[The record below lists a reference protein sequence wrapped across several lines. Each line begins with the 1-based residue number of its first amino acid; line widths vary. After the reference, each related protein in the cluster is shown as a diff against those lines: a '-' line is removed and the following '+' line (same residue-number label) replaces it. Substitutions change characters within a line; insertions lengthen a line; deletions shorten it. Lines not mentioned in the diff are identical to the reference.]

1 MMSNETGLMPF
12 NGHRIQ
18 GRSSESFIDARE
30 VISRL
35 ILKGNEVFLDAGCG
49 DGHTAFEAYDIM
61 DVDAIIYALDIYE
74 PSIQDL
80 EADIEKKDITR
91 IVPILGNIAGD
102 IPLQDNTLD
111 MTLMINVFHGFVAQE
126 NVHEAIEELKR
137 VTKTGGKIAIMD
149 YKKQETKY
157 GPPFFVR
164 QSPEE
169 LEDLFKEHGLK
180 MIDVDNEIGETL
192 EDGNKSHYMV
202 IFEK

>member
-1 MMSNETGLMPF
+1 MSNKTGLMPF

-35 ILKGNEVFLDAGCG
+35 KLKGDEVFLDAGCG
-49 DGHTAFEAYDIM
+49 DGHTAFEAYDM
-61 DVDAIIYALDIYE
+61 MNQDAVIYAVDIYE

-80 EADIEKKDITR
+80 EEEIEAKKITR
-91 IVPILGNIAGD
+91 IVPVLGNIAGD
-102 IPLQDNTLD
+102 IPIPDNTLD

-126 NVHEAIEELKR
+126 NLHEAVEELKR
-137 VTKTGGKIAIMD
+137 ITKPCGKIAIMD
-149 YKKQETKY
+149 YKKKETKY

-169 LEDLFKEHGLK
+169 LEDLFKGHDLK
-180 MIDVDNEIGETL
+180 LTEVDNQIGETL
-192 EDGNKSHYMV
+192 EDGSKSHYLV

>member
-1 MMSNETGLMPF
+1 MSNETGLMPF

-35 ILKGNEVFLDAGCG
+35 NLKGNEVFLDAGCG

>member
-1 MMSNETGLMPF
+1 MSNKTGLMPF

-18 GRSSESFIDARE
+18 GRSSESFLDARE

-35 ILKGNEVFLDAGCG
+35 NLSGKEVFLDAGCG
-49 DGHTAFEAYDIM
+49 DGHVAFEAYDIM
-61 DVDAIIYALDIYE
+61 NDDAVIYALDIYE

-80 EADIEKKDITR
+80 KADVDAKKISR
-91 IVPILGNIAGD
+91 IVPLLGNIAGD
-102 IPLQDNTLD
+102 VSLPDNTLD
-111 MTLMINVFHGFVAQE
+111 ITLMVNVFHGFVAQE
-126 NVHEAIEELKR
+126 NLPEAIEELKR
-137 VTKTGGKIAIMD
+137 ITKPGGKIAIMD

-169 LEDLFKEHGLK
+169 LEDLFKKHDLK
-180 MIDVDNEIGETL
+180 MINVDNQIGETL
-192 EDGNKSHYMV
+192 EDGSKSHYLV

>member
-1 MMSNETGLMPF
+1 MSNKTGLMPF

-35 ILKGNEVFLDAGCG
+35 KLKGNEVFLDAGCG
-49 DGHTAFEAYDIM
+49 DGHTAFEAYDILNK
-61 DVDAIIYALDIYE
+61 DAVIYAVDIYE
-74 PSIQDL
+74 PSIKDM
-80 EADIEKKDITR
+80 EEDIEAKKITR
-91 IVPILGNIAGD
+91 IVPVLGNIAGD
-102 IPLQDNTLD
+102 IPLRDNTLD
-111 MTLMINVFHGFVAQE
+111 ITLMINVFHGFVAQE
-126 NVHEAIEELKR
+126 NVPEAVEELKR
-137 VTKTGGKIAIMD
+137 ITKPGGKIAIMD

-169 LEDLFKEHGLK
+169 LEDLFKGHDLK
-180 MIDVDNEIGETL
+180 LSEVDNKIGETL
-192 EDGNKSHYMV
+192 EDGSKSHYLV

>member
-1 MMSNETGLMPF
+1 MSNETGLMPF

-35 ILKGNEVFLDAGCG
+35 NLKGKEVFLDAGCG

-61 DVDAIIYALDIYE
+61 NDDSIIYALDIYE
-74 PSIQDL
+74 PSIQDIK
-80 EADIEKKDITR
+80 ADIEKMNITR
-91 IVPILGNIAGD
+91 MVPILGNIAGD
-102 IPLQDNTLD
+102 IPLQDNTID
-111 MTLMINVFHGFVAQE
+111 ITLMINVFHGFVAQE
-126 NVHEAIEELKR
+126 NAHEAIEELKR
-137 VTKTGGKIAIMD
+137 VTKSGGKIAIMD

-169 LEDLFKEHGLK
+169 LKELFKEHDLK
-180 MIDVDNEIGETL
+180 MIDVDNQIGETL
-192 EDGNKSHYMV
+192 EDGSKSHYMI

>member
-35 ILKGNEVFLDAGCG
+35 NLKGNEVFLDAGCG

>member
-1 MMSNETGLMPF
+1 MSNDAGLMPF

-18 GRSSESFIDARE
+18 GRSSESFVDAGE

-35 ILKGNEVFLDAGCG
+35 NLRGNEVFLDAGCG
-49 DGHTAFEAYDIM
+49 DGHVAFKAYDM
-61 DVDAIIYALDIYE
+61 MNNDAIIFAVDIYE

-80 EADIEKKDITR
+80 EADIEKKNITR
-91 IVPILGNIAGD
+91 MVPLLGNIAGN
-102 IPLQDNTLD
+102 IPLPDKTLD
-111 MTLMINVFHGFVAQE
+111 ITLMINVFHGFVAQK

-137 VTKTGGKIAIMD
+137 VTKPGGKIAIMD

-169 LEDLFKEHGLK
+169 LDDLFNEHGLK
-180 MIDVDNEIGETL
+180 MIKLDNQIGETL
-192 EDGNKSHYMV
+192 EDGSKSHYMI

>member
-1 MMSNETGLMPF
+1 MSNKTGLMPF

-35 ILKGNEVFLDAGCG
+35 KLKGNEVFLDAGCG
-49 DGHTAFEAYDIM
+49 DGHTAFEAYDM
-61 DVDAIIYALDIYE
+61 LNNDAVIYAVDIYE

-80 EADIEKKDITR
+80 EQDIETKKITR
-91 IVPILGNIAGD
+91 IVPVLGNIAGD
-102 IPLQDNTLD
+102 IPLPDNTLD
-111 MTLMINVFHGFVAQE
+111 ITLMINVFHGFVAQE
-126 NVHEAIEELKR
+126 NIHEAVEELKR
-137 VTKTGGKIAIMD
+137 ITKPGGKIAIMD
-149 YKKQETKY
+149 YKKQDTKY

-169 LEDLFKEHGLK
+169 LEDLFKGHDLK
-180 MIDVDNEIGETL
+180 LSEVDNHIGETL
-192 EDGNKSHYMV
+192 EDGSKSHYLV

>member
-1 MMSNETGLMPF
+1 MSNKTGLMPF

-35 ILKGNEVFLDAGCG
+35 KLKGDEVFLDAGCG
-49 DGHTAFEAYDIM
+49 DGHTAFEAYDM
-61 DVDAIIYALDIYE
+61 MNQDAIIYAVDIYE

-80 EADIEKKDITR
+80 EEEIEAKKITR
-91 IVPILGNIAGD
+91 IVPVLGNIAGD
-102 IPLQDNTLD
+102 ISLPDNTLD

-126 NVHEAIEELKR
+126 NLHEAVEELKR
-137 VTKTGGKIAIMD
+137 ITKPGGKIAIMD
-149 YKKQETKY
+149 YKKKETKY

-169 LEDLFKEHGLK
+169 LEDLFKGHDLK
-180 MIDVDNEIGETL
+180 LTEVDNQIGETL
-192 EDGNKSHYMV
+192 EDGSKSHYLV